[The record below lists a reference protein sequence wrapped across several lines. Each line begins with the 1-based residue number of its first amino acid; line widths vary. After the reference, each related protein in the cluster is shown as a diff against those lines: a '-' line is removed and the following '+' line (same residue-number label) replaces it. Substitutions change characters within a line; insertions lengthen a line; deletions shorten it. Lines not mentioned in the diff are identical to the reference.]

1 MSTAG
6 VDTAISRDQA
16 EEFLYHEALLL
27 DQWLLE
33 DWLALFLPEGTYEIP
48 TPDAGDLPATSA
60 QYFIADDQEL
70 LKVRV
75 QRLQSRN
82 AHSEQP
88 RSVTHRQITNVVASP
103 AGSGVARVQAAFTIH
118 RIRDG
123 HVDPYLGWYDHLIA
137 QTPDG
142 LRFRRRRSR
151 VGGDQLR
158 PGSRLSFIL

>member
-1 MSTAG
+1 MSAAG
-6 VDTAISRDQA
+6 VDTIISREDA
-16 EEFLYHEALLL
+16 EAFLFNEARIL
-27 DQWLLE
+27 DKWLLE
-33 DWLALFLPEGTYEIP
+33 DWLGLFLPGATYEIP
-48 TPDAGDLPATSA
+48 TPDAGDLPSSAA

-70 LKVRV
+70 LQVRV

-88 RSVTHRQITNVVASP
+88 RSVTHRHITNVVVSP
-103 AGSGVARVQAAFTIH
+103 AEPGSVRVEAAFTVH

-123 HVDPYLGWYDHLIA
+123 HADPYLGWYDHLIVH
-137 QTPDG
+137 TPEG

-151 VGGDQLR
+151 IAGDQLR